1 MDKLVKILPLVLI
14 SVFGLYLSFENID
27 FNNLYYKIIN
37 INGSYLFISIVLLFI
52 SVLFRSLR
60 LQWIIAP
67 IDSDITIN
75 NSFSST
81 MIGYFGNG
89 ILFFRLGEV
98 LKAYSISKNKKIKVT
113 ESFGI
118 IMLERIIDAVS
129 LLVLIILA
137 IPWMPLDNSNINYW
151 IISFSIITIL
161 FISIILLLKKMNW
174 MDKINS
180 LPVISIVQKKKL
192 VKLVNNIFKGLYVL
206 KNNQYLYKVVFST
219 FGMWVCYFIMTAL
232 LIYTCNIDINLF
244 DIYMTLIIGAIII
257 AVPALP
263 GGLGTYEAGVT
274 YAMVILFSIPKDEA
288 LTYALI
294 SHSANYFPF
303 LIVGAICFILSGLS
317 IKDINKGVI

>member
-1 MDKLVKILPLVLI
+1 MDKAVKVLPLILI
-14 SVFGLYLSFENID
+14 SAFGLYFSFENID
-27 FNNLYYKIIN
+27 FNNLYNKIIN
-37 INGSYLFISIVLLFI
+37 INGSYLFFSIVLLFI
-52 SVLFRSLR
+52 SVLFRSIR

-67 IDSDITIN
+67 IDRDITIN

-129 LLVLIILA
+129 LLVLIIFA
-137 IPWMPLDNSNINYW
+137 IPWMPFDNSNINIW
-151 IISFSIITIL
+151 IISFSIITIF

-180 LPVISIVQKKKL
+180 LPVISIIQKKKL

-206 KNNQYLYKVVFST
+206 KSNQYLYKIVFST
-219 FGMWVCYFIMTAL
+219 FGMWICYFIMTAL
-232 LIYTCNIDINLF
+232 LIYACNIDINLF

-263 GGLGTYEAGVT
+263 GGIGTYEAGVT
-274 YAMVILFSIPKDEA
+274 YSMVILFSIPKDQA

-303 LIVGAICFILSGLS
+303 LIAGAICFILSGLS
-317 IKDINKGVI
+317 IKDINKGVL